1 MCHSRTLNNKICR
14 IQEQASRIVCNDFK
28 SNFIELVERDYSVA
42 INERNTQ
49 YLAIEVYIV
58 KNGFSSTIM
67 NDVSQ
72 FCNNFA
78 YELRI
83 DNHLQRTN
91 IQTVHFASKSIKTL
105 GTKI

>member
-1 MCHSRTLNNKICR
+1 MYHCRTLNNKIYR
-14 IQEQASRIVCNDFK
+14 IQERASRIVCNDFK

-58 KNGFSSTIM
+58 KNGFSPVIM
-67 NDVSQ
+67 NVSQ
-72 FCNNFA
+72 FCKNFA
-78 YELRI
+78 YELRFG
-83 DNHLQRTN
+83 NHLQRKN
-91 IQTVHFASKSIKTL
+91 IQTVHFASKYIKTL